1 MIRWYLPVTAIK
13 GDYNLEAYTSF
24 AQVYDLFMDNVP
36 YEEWSRYIIG
46 LLKEYGICDGTVLDL
61 GCGTANLAG
70 LFCVYAVG
78 MIYYYIICNFVINTP
93 IAAGPLFLY
102 CFVLA
107 VPGDIALSILGAVV
121 AKRVRPVLAYEAV
134 RVRS

>member
-1 MIRWYLPVTAIK
+1 
-13 GDYNLEAYTSF
+13 
-24 AQVYDLFMDNVP
+24 
-36 YEEWSRYIIG
+36 
-46 LLKEYGICDGTVLDL
+46 
-61 GCGTANLAG
+61 
-70 LFCVYAVG
+70 

-121 AKRVRPVLAYEAV
+121 AKRSDRCLLMRQCGQDLKDVAADMVHEIQIHGSALGLCAV
-134 RVRS
+134 SER